1 MSSSSAS
8 AAEADVPEGQDLFE
22 TRDLKAWTSG
32 RQQRERGGGEGG
44 MGGSDAG
51 DDGLLGG
58 RDDGGG
64 DGDGGDGN
72 EGRRRRGDGVAAS
85 QGAEEG
91 QDQKWQEGAGLG
103 RNAYKDTKQ
112 EYCTS
117 VGRQASGV
125 RRNESSVA
133 LSVAGSVAV
142 RAPSGA
148 VR

>member
-1 MSSSSAS
+1 
-8 AAEADVPEGQDLFE
+8 
-22 TRDLKAWTSG
+22 
-32 RQQRERGGGEGG
+32 

-64 DGDGGDGN
+64 DGDGGDVN

-148 VR
+148 VRYIVIGYKS